1 MDGGEPGSVSLAKRV
16 FLIGFFIVAIVCQV
30 SSVQAYTTSIGVHAQ
45 VLPGN
50 YPPVMEPIPP
60 QTVNEG
66 QILIIPI
73 VVSNPESDET
83 LIYSIKLV
91 NSDLNPEGIG
101 LDTTNDDVEFTWI
114 TNYYQAG
121 SYTFN
126 FSVTDGTYTVY
137 QLVTIIVFNVNGPP
151 EILNPPQQPFSLE
164 VGKMNKIDLLVTD
177 PDEDPLTCH
186 VQNIPDASCNVKKGH
201 LEIKWKPGVYD
212 TVITFLTIVV
222 SDRVHSSSY
231 QIPVQ
236 IQKFGSSHRLV
247 SPDIGHG
254 FIFFLSI
261 LFFQYI
267 KNQKFS

>member
-1 MDGGEPGSVSLAKRV
+1 MDGGELGSASLAKRTILTV
-16 FLIGFFIVAIVCQV
+16 FFIVTIVYSV
-30 SSVQAYTTSIGVHAQ
+30 SSVQAYTTSIGVQAQ

-50 YPPVMEPIPP
+50 YPPIMKPIPP

-73 VVSNPESDET
+73 IVSNPESGET

-101 LDTTNDDVEFTWI
+101 LDTTNDYAEFTWI

-137 QLVTIIVFNVNGPP
+137 QLVTIIVFNINGPP
-151 EILNPPQQPFSLE
+151 KILNPPQQPFSLE

-186 VQNIPDASCNVKKGH
+186 VQNIPDASCNIKKGH

-222 SDRVHSSSY
+222 SDMVHSSSY

-254 FIFFLSI
+254 FIFFLTI

>member
-1 MDGGEPGSVSLAKRV
+1 MDGGEWGSVSPAQRTIITV
-16 FLIGFFIVAIVCQV
+16 FFIVTIVYSV
-30 SSVQAYTTSIGVHAQ
+30 SSVQAYTTSIDVHAQ
-45 VLPGN
+45 VLPDN
-50 YPPVMEPIPP
+50 YPPVMEPIRP

-73 VVSNPESDET
+73 VVSNPGSEET
-83 LIYSIKLV
+83 LTPSIKLV
-91 NSDLNPEGIG
+91 DSDFIPDGIW
-101 LDTTNDDVEFTWI
+101 LDTTNDYVEFNWK

-137 QLVTIIVFNVNGPP
+137 QLVTITVFNVNGPP
-151 EILNPPQQPFSLE
+151 EILNLPQQPLSLE
-164 VGKMNKIDLLVTD
+164 VGKMSKIDLLVTD
-177 PDEDPLTCH
+177 PDEDPLTCR
-186 VQNIPDASCNVKKGH
+186 VQNVPDATCNVKKGH

-222 SDRVHSSSY
+222 RDLVHSTTY
-231 QIPVQ
+231 QIPVL
-236 IQKFGSSHRLV
+236 IQKFGNPPRAV

-261 LFFQYI
+261 LFFHYI
-267 KNQKFS
+267 KKSKFS